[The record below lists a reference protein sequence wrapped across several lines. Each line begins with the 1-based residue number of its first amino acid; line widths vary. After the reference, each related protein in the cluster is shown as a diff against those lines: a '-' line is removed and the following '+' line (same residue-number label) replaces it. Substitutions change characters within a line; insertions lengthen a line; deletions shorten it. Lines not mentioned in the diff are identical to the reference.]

1 MIGVSHENIV
11 KFYTH
16 FEDQRHI
23 CIVLELADKNHL
35 LAKLRQRGVIQEK
48 VAANYLF

>member
-1 MIGVSHENIV
+1 MMGVNHENIV

-16 FEDQRHI
+16 FEDPKHI

-35 LAKLRQRGVIQEK
+35 LAKLRIKGVIQEK
-48 VAANYLF
+48 VVASYLF